1 MEAVKVFL
9 DTNVVL
15 DYYTGR
21 MGDSI
26 AKTIVM
32 AGQTPQI
39 ELCISILTA
48 VNVLYVSRKY
58 NSPLKAKDIAELFQ
72 ILPMDYSKR
81 LRDDAFEAQRKQG
94 VVPCYSFF
102 HLSGRRFLHASGVR
116 CGRSAALLSTSER

>member
-72 ILPMDYSKR
+72 ILPMDYQHYC
-81 LRDDAFEAQRKQG
+81 EAQSIDINDFEDALQICCARQS
-94 VVPCYSFF
+94 VSV
-102 HLSGRRFLHASGVR
+102 
-116 CGRSAALLSTSER
+116 SAMTH